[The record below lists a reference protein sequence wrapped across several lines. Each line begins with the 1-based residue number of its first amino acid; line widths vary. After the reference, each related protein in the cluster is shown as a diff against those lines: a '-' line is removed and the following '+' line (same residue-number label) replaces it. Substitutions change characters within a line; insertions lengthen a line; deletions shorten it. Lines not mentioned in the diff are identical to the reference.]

1 MGALF
6 RERKPFFV
14 NSPAEA
20 AAARPVPAEHKNV
33 FYRFYSNKDEI
44 FWEFTY
50 PPTDFCL
57 DMTCKM
63 LRFPNYEEI
72 NEIEFRKGYRH

>member
-1 MGALF
+1 MSALF
-6 RERKPFFV
+6 KERKPLFA

-20 AAARPVPAEHKNV
+20 AATRPVPAEHKNV
-33 FYRFYSNKDEI
+33 FYRFYGKSGEI
-44 FWEFTY
+44 FWEFVY
-50 PPTDFCL
+50 PPTNFCL

-72 NEIEFRKGYRH
+72 DEAEFRKGYRH